1 MKYYLKTG
9 VWLFFLIGIVT
20 FSQAQNREILFE
32 KGSFQEI
39 LTKAQQEQKLIFMDC
54 YTSWCGP
61 CKLLAKNVFT
71 QDNVADFFNTHFIN
85 VSMDMEKGEGKALQ
99 QKYQIEAYPT
109 LLLLD
114 AQGEEVFRSVGGCS
128 AQTLLSNFSSAM
140 NPENTIPGMEE
151 KFAAGER
158 APEFVSKYWEAL
170 QKGRRFEDLQKSTL
184 EFFKGMKVR
193 EVCEDQNWVLYDRF
207 VNIDNPLHHF
217 MVEHIK
223 DFKKIRGAEMMENKL
238 YRDYDAAI
246 MGRIPNIG
254 HTAEQIKQYTKDI
267 QKIGFQDKEQ
277 VFYLQAYLKIAKM
290 KVEKQYNEYLD
301 FMENGLS
308 RFSPEQ
314 RTRVMMSLIMLADG
328 TTQQKQQGNKLLI
341 QEAQR
346 IMQKNGGSLPAYEQQ
361 LFGFVQYK
369 LSDKKE

>member
-1 MKYYLKTG
+1 MKYYMKTG

-32 KGSFQEI
+32 KGSFQEV
-39 LTKAQQEQKLIFMDC
+39 LTKARQEQKLIFMDC

-71 QDNVADFFNTHFIN
+71 QDSVADFFNTHFVN
-85 VSMDMEKGEGKALQ
+85 FSMDMEKGEGKALQ

-128 AQTLLSNFSSAM
+128 AQTLLSNFSNAM
-140 NPENTIPGMEE
+140 NPENTIPGMEK

-158 APEFVSKYWEAL
+158 HPEFVSKYWNAL
-170 QKGRRFEDLQKSTL
+170 QKGRRFEDLQKSTG

-193 EVCEDQNWVLYDRF
+193 KVCEDQNWALYDRF
-207 VNIDNPLHHF
+207 VNIDNPLHHL

-223 DFKKIRGAEMMENKL
+223 DFKKFRGTEVMENKL

-254 HTAEQIKQYTKDI
+254 HTAEQIKQYTEDI
-267 QKIGFQDKEQ
+267 RKIGFQDDKQ

-308 RFSPEQ
+308 RFSQEQ
-314 RTRVMMSLIMLADG
+314 RTRAMMSLIMLADG

-346 IMQKNGGSLPAYEQQ
+346 IMQQNGGSLPAYEQQ

-369 LSDKKE
+369 LSDKME

>member
-184 EFFKGMKVR
+184 EFFKGMKVQK
-193 EVCEDQNWVLYDRF
+193 VCEDQNWVLYDRF
-207 VNIDNPLHHF
+207 VNIDNPLHHL

-314 RTRVMMSLIMLADG
+314 RTRAMMSLIMLADG

>member
-223 DFKKIRGAEMMENKL
+223 DFKKIRGAEIMENKL

-314 RTRVMMSLIMLADG
+314 RTRAMMSLIMLADG

>member
-301 FMENGLS
+301 FMENGLC

-314 RTRVMMSLIMLADG
+314 RTRAMMSLIMLADG